1 MKEPYHTALRHR
13 RRSAGLSQIEVARIL
28 GVGGRSYISMLES
41 GDRVPTVRDTVI
53 LSLLFGS
60 ESSIVFP
67 HVYQSI
73 GELFKSN
80 AKKYLEEMLQ
90 DSQNSNVEGIRYIRN
105 ALSDAELQGNIEPLV

>member
-1 MKEPYHTALRHR
+1 MNEPYHTALRHH

-41 GDRVPTVRDTVI
+41 GDRVPTVRDTII
-53 LSLLFGS
+53 LSLLFGI
-60 ESSIVFP
+60 EGQVVFP
-67 HVYQSI
+67 QVYISI

-80 AKKYLEEMLQ
+80 AKKCLEEMLQ